1 MGDTTTAGKIPA
13 WFSRRPSVVAARL
26 LAAGVLV
33 LATPGCLVRQE
44 LYDEARAEI
53 RRAREEGAKA
63 RAEAELARAEAAQRS
78 AQVAAL
84 EEEVA
89 RLADDLRA
97 RDLRLSE
104 AMTAEAGLVR
114 QLDELASLNAEL
126 SARLRSAGQSV
137 GQLASERGNLSAE
150 LAETRAKLDALRQQQ
165 AAAEARAARMRDLVT
180 RLDGVAAA
188 AKLRVGLR
196 AGQVV
201 IEVPS
206 DVLFDAGKA
215 GLKREGRAV
224 LAEVAKVLR
233 TLPDQRFQVAGHTD
247 DRKVKSARF
256 ASSWEL
262 TTARAVAVVQA
273 LIQGGM
279 APQSLS
285 AAGYGE
291 FAPAAANTTPEGR
304 ARNRRIEI
312 VLMAA
317 QDAEEAGK
325 GLGEAGAAK
334 GPSEAG
340 AAKAAAP

>member
-1 MGDTTTAGKIPA
+1 MRHTTMAGKFPA
-13 WFSRRPSVVAARL
+13 WFSRRPAAVAVRL
-26 LAAGVLV
+26 LAAGVLA

-53 RRAREEGAKA
+53 RRAREEGSKA
-63 RAEAELARAEAAQRS
+63 QAAAELARAEAAQRS

-84 EEEVA
+84 EEELA

-104 AMTAEAGLVR
+104 ATTTEAGLAR
-114 QLDELASLNAEL
+114 QLDELAALNAEL

-137 GQLASERGNLSAE
+137 GQLASERGSLSAE
-150 LAETRAKLDALRQQQ
+150 LAETRARLDALRQQQ
-165 AAAEARAARMRDLVT
+165 AAAEARAARVRDLVT
-180 RLDGVAAA
+180 RLDAVAAA
-188 AKLRVGLR
+188 AKVRVGLR

-206 DVLFDAGKA
+206 DVLFDAGRA
-215 GLKREGRAV
+215 GIKRRGRAV
-224 LAEVAKVLR
+224 LAEIAKALR
-233 TLPDQRFQVAGHTD
+233 TMPDQRFQVAGHTD

-256 ASSWEL
+256 PSSWEL

-273 LIQGGM
+273 LIQGGV
-279 APQSLS
+279 APRSLS

-291 FAPAAANTTPEGR
+291 FAPAAANTTQDGR

-312 VLMAA
+312 LLVAEPEAA
-317 QDAEEAGK
+317 GEGP
-325 GLGEAGAAK
+325 GEAGAAK
-334 GPSEAG
+334 AP
-340 AAKAAAP
+340 AAAPAPAPAP